1 MRVDNIIFFVLVQ
14 LKMLFVT
21 YFVLQQ
27 AANHVCI
34 KKHTLEANGNVV
46 INMKKQ

>member
-1 MRVDNIIFFVLVQ
+1 
-14 LKMLFVT
+14 MLFVT
-21 YFVLQQ
+21 YIVLQQ